1 MSTLSPQ
8 RKRMVIVAALA
19 GLGMIAVAGGG
30 LAGSLKASTAIT
42 PPAALDQGVAVPSL
56 AGVVEAVSPAVVTV
70 EVVHKARPALAGGQW
85 RGPRMPEH
93 FKRFFGEDFAERFGG
108 SPDFGRG
115 GMAPPSG
122 GLGSGFVVD
131 ADGYIVT
138 SNHVVADAETV
149 TVIFDDGT
157 RLDAEVVG
165 GDARTDLALLRVES
179 DEPLPAVRFA
189 AADGARV
196 GDWVVA
202 IGNPF
207 GVGKT
212 ATFGIVSARGRGT
225 GTNPYEDHLQIDA
238 PINRGNSGGPTVNL
252 LGEVIGVNTA
262 IVSPSGGNVGIGF
275 AVPAA
280 TALVVIDDLKAHGR
294 VMRGWLGVHIQQV
307 TADIAASLGLD
318 GTKGAIVARVQ
329 PESPAAAAGLKQGDV
344 IVAVD
349 RVPVEDR
356 RALSR
361 MIAAID
367 AGSAAALRV
376 WRDGQAIELS
386 AAIADAAP
394 RVEASADA
402 PAAGEAGRLDAFG
415 LRLENVDPAAR
426 AGSGGDAGPGAVVG
440 AVVVAEIAP
449 GSAAARKGVRPGDV
463 IVTVGNEPVASI
475 ADVNER
481 IEAAQGDGRE
491 AVLLLMSRNG
501 SERFV
506 ALPFAMS

>member
-1 MSTLSPQ
+1 M
-8 RKRMVIVAALA
+8 
-19 GLGMIAVAGGG
+19 
-30 LAGSLKASTAIT
+30 
-42 PPAALDQGVAVPSL
+42 
-56 AGVVEAVSPAVVTV
+56 
-70 EVVHKARPALAGGQW
+70 
-85 RGPRMPEH
+85 
-93 FKRFFGEDFAERFGG
+93 
-108 SPDFGRG
+108 
-115 GMAPPSG
+115 
-122 GLGSGFVVD
+122 
-131 ADGYIVT
+131 
-138 SNHVVADAETV
+138 
-149 TVIFDDGT
+149 
-157 RLDAEVVG
+157 
-165 GDARTDLALLRVES
+165 
-179 DEPLPAVRFA
+179 
-189 AADGARV
+189 
-196 GDWVVA
+196 VA

-349 RVPVEDR
+349 RVPVEDG

-376 WRDGQAIELS
+376 WRDGRTIELS

-426 AGSGGDAGPGAVVG
+426 AGSGGDAGPDAVVG
-440 AVVVAEIAP
+440 AVVVAEVAP

-491 AVLLLMSRNG
+491 AVLLLMGRDG